1 MKMPS
6 GIRFCSGSG
15 QVQLCVLYLLVQE
28 RHHVNNHHKQFGNRR
43 RRHFI
48 DMQKKCPN
56 EFALNLGSFA
66 DKPFRQFW
74 LIGFVL

>member
-28 RHHVNNHHKQFGNRR
+28 RQHVNNHHKHSGNRR

-48 DMQKKCPN
+48 DMQKKCPD
-56 EFALNLGSFA
+56 ELALNLGIFA
-66 DKPFRQFW
+66 GKLFRQFW
-74 LIGFVL
+74 LKDFVL